1 MLRTH
6 ALESNQTDWTPIDR
20 FEYTVVAFLEQ
31 FCHVFTAPVDT
42 RVKRDVLVV
51 AGLTN

>member
-31 FCHVFTAPVDT
+31 FCHVFAAPVGTVQELKEMHSSLD
-42 RVKRDVLVV
+42 
-51 AGLTN
+51 